1 MKISVA
7 ERFEVPMDVEE
18 TYIENEPEAMTAEKD
33 PSTQRMVILSNK
45 GGITENNFNEIQENV
60 TEDSNEPA

>member
-1 MKISVA
+1 
-7 ERFEVPMDVEE
+7 
-18 TYIENEPEAMTAEKD
+18 MTAEKD

>member
-18 TYIENEPEAMTAEKD
+18 TYIENEFEAVTAE
-33 PSTQRMVILSNK
+33 
-45 GGITENNFNEIQENV
+45 
-60 TEDSNEPA
+60 